1 MPGSG
6 LKKVDGGG
14 WQKLRKPKTNAYGLQ
29 GWRLPKATYKRA
41 RWLVSDFPRIKVEYE
56 GMLSDT
62 PDHEGPPGS
71 GGPGDPTA
79 KIAAKRA
86 ALHDDVAAVEKA
98 FKEVPAEYARDVY
111 KHLTEGVP
119 FPDWGDSHTWYEYQR
134 MTLYLVAIRR
144 GY

>member
-14 WQKLRKPKTNAYGLQ
+14 WQKLRKPETNAYGLQ

-41 RWLVSDFPRIKVEYE
+41 RWLVSDYPRIKAEYE
-56 GMLSDT
+56 GLLTDT
-62 PDHEGPPGS
+62 PPHNSPMGS

-79 KIAAKRA
+79 MLAAKRA
-86 ALHDDVAAVEKA
+86 ALHDDVTAVEKA
-98 FKEVPAEYARDVY
+98 FEAVPKEYSRDVY
-111 KHLTEGVP
+111 KHLVEGVP
-119 FPDWGDSHTWYEYQR
+119 FPDWGDAHTWYNHQR
-134 MTLYLVAIRR
+134 QVLYLIAIRR